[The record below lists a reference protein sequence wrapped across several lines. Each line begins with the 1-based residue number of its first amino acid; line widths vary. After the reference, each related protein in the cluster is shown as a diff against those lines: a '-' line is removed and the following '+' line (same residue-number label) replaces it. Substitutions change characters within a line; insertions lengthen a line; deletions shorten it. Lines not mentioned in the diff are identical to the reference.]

1 MTDDLSAEPRSVT
14 IRLTEAE
21 GWRVETG
28 VQFLIFEHHKA
39 ANERGVYDAQWK
51 EETSVLERT
60 LAHVRERTI
69 EYAADDTTPELVCD
83 HCGQPVV
90 VVGRLY
96 KHLDSHRYGDGTR
109 PTWFACYYM
118 TDGTGHGTNCEVNG
132 LDRVPDEETR

>member
-1 MTDDLSAEPRSVT
+1 MTADLSAEPRSVT

-60 LAHVRERTI
+60 LAHVKERTV
-69 EYAADDTTPELVCD
+69 EPTTETTPELVCD

-90 VVGRLY
+90 VVDGWY
-96 KHLDSHRYGDGTR
+96 KHYDAHVYGDGTQ
-109 PTWFACYYM
+109 PTWFACGR
-118 TDGTGHGTNCEVNG
+118 TSAGRLLGTFCEVNG
-132 LDRVPDEETR
+132 LDMDPEEAMR